1 MRSTRREGEADK
13 RASLPPYYS
22 YPAKNLN
29 ALEVVDKHVKA
40 ARWAMGD
47 AVVMLTGF
55 PAKTI
60 AAHIC
65 DDGRLIVRL
74 ERREV

>member
-1 MRSTRREGEADK
+1 MRSTRRNGDAGK
-13 RASLPPYYS
+13 RAYLPSYYS
-22 YPAKNLN
+22 HPAKNLN
-29 ALEVVDKHVKA
+29 ALDVVDKHVKA
-40 ARWAMGD
+40 ALWAMGD